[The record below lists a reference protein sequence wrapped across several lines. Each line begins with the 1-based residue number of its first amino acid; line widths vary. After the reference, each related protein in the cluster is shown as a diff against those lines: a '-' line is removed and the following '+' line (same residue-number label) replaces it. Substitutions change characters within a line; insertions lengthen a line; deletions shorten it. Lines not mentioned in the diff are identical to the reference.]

1 MFVTVDNPS
10 NATDWAM
17 AEMRQG
23 NCLHPSTYSMSRLP
37 IPLSSVTSFPRGEC
51 RTCLKSYQIMRF
63 ESVVLVVLF
72 GPRQKFQ
79 IRTESSCGDLAL
91 TIQAVRIPSILSRH
105 RKLALLTGELRTV
118 P

>member
-79 IRTESSCGDLAL
+79 IRMCSVSHGDPLQIL
-91 TIQAVRIPSILSRH
+91 QAIPNAQLQNRRSRVV
-105 RKLALLTGELRTV
+105 AT
-118 P
+118 